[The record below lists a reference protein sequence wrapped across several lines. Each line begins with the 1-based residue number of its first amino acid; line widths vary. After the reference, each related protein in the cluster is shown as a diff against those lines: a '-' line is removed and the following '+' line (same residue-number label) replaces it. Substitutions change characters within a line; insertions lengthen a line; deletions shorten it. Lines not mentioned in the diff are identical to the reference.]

1 MASGPHAVDLL
12 ERFLEILADHPA
24 PVSRE
29 LEAFGLLNAMT
40 AMFVQNELAATASSA
55 ARRTAYL
62 RHVAA
67 AGTHP
72 RVAAA
77 PPPDAVGADPFDGA
91 IGRVLNG
98 LLGLK
103 RGAE

>member
-1 MASGPHAVDLL
+1 MDLL

-24 PVSRE
+24 PVSRK

-55 ARRTAYL
+55 ARRTACL

-67 AGTHP
+67 VGTRP
-72 RVAAA
+72 RVAAALTAA
-77 PPPDAVGADPFDGA
+77 PPPDAVGADPFDAA

-98 LLGLK
+98 LLG
-103 RGAE
+103 

>member
-1 MASGPHAVDLL
+1 
-12 ERFLEILADHPA
+12 
-24 PVSRE
+24 
-29 LEAFGLLNAMT
+29 MT

-72 RVAAA
+72 RVTAALRA
-77 PPPDAVGADPFDGA
+77 SPPPDAVGADPFDGA

-98 LLGLK
+98 LLG
-103 RGAE
+103 